1 MYKHHTPNNGQSSST
16 SKIILAVPAK
26 LTAEHQAQIE
36 ARGIDLAWA
45 EVGCMSCDIP
55 KATVVLGYPAKSAG
69 IMLMSDDCGQWQF
82 RPDNP
87 WASSDGKMP
96 KYRTGKGEYDAFL
109 AKHPTIEAYWTDL
122 EALKARCFTIDGK
135 PYLLITEGGFKA
147 IKGCQHNIPTVGL
160 VGVTMGLTPKAKG
173 EPNLIPALK
182 RLAEAGFGFI
192 FAFDADAATN
202 RNVRIAE
209 SKLVKVLLS
218 YGCAVRTVTGHWEEE
233 DGKGMDDFIH
243 NQGIEDFI
251 AILEESKAYSVE
263 SRVSGG
269 NELPTMCK
277 NELLAKKVS
286 EEWGDRLR
294 LNEMTQQVE
303 MDGSANS
310 LDTERAYLRMAKE
323 LHLDIDK
330 QKASDLVIMCAQQN
344 TYSPVRDYLN
354 SVAGIEPINL
364 ESLAERYFGT
374 DNPLHAVLLKRT
386 LIAAVARVFKPGCK
400 VDTLCILQGD
410 QGFLKS
416 TYWETLAGETWF
428 TDNLSEA
435 NEKDEKLKLRR
446 YWILEFSEFETAY
459 KRKEVE
465 QLKAFLSSRID
476 SLRRPYGRA
485 IEDFPRTS
493 VFVGSTNRQEFLH
506 DPTGERRYWVIP
518 VSKKIPIQMLE
529 EERDRI
535 WAAAV
540 AAYKSGEQW
549 WLTPEEDELLAQA
562 NKSWQSSDAWEVDVL
577 SYLQNKSICTISELL
592 TKAIQIE
599 LAKQNRAEQ
608 MRLSDILRRNG
619 WVKASKQKRI
629 EGKPQWYWEKV
640 VTGSDGVM
648 TEVVTPSNSC
658 STTVSD
664 IVSQPVTTFLP
675 KHLEDNN
682 VCAESDIVIRS
693 QTPKVDSPGIFENK
707 GSDTCLD
714 NSQNPSEQSLEG
726 VTTFPYR
733 GCDTPPKLEK
743 ITDEDAHKL
752 RDIALLWWPEY
763 YPEQMQSLL
772 AQMFSWQ
779 APGTKYDVATLTE
792 WLEGEDELIHDR
804 ITELIHRRG
813 EWALA
818 SLILKITVSVSVPAS
833 GDFKLWI
840 RI

>member
-1 MYKHHTPNNGQSSST
+1 MYDKYNDNDKPMNGQVSST
-16 SKIILAVPAK
+16 SEIMLLAIPAK

-36 ARGIDLAWA
+36 ARGFDLAWA
-45 EVGCMSCDIP
+45 ESNCMSCDEA
-55 KATVVLGYPAKSAG
+55 KATVVLGYTAKSAG
-69 IMLMSDDCGQWQF
+69 IMLMSDDLGQWQF
-82 RPDNP
+82 KPDNP
-87 WASSDGKMP
+87 WPSKDGKTP
-96 KYRTGKGEYDAFL
+96 KYRTGRGEYDAFL

-135 PYLLITEGGFKA
+135 PYILITEGGFKGM
-147 IKGCQHNIPTVGL
+147 KGCQHNIPTVAL
-160 VGVTMGLTPKAKG
+160 VGVEMGLTPKAKG
-173 EPNLIPALK
+173 DRDLVPVLK

-192 FAFDADAATN
+192 IAFDADATTN
-202 RNVRIAE
+202 KNVRAAE
-209 SKLVKVLLS
+209 AKLVKVLLS

-251 AILEESKAYSVE
+251 AILEESKAYSIE

-269 NELPTMCK
+269 NDVPAMCK

-354 SVAGIEPINL
+354 SVVGMEPINL

-410 QGFLKS
+410 QGALKS
-416 TYWETLAGETWF
+416 TFWQILAGEAWF

-518 VSKKIPIQMLE
+518 VTKKIPIQMLE

-535 WAAAV
+535 WASAV

-549 WLTPEEDELLAQA
+549 WLTPQEDELLAQA
-562 NKSWQSSDAWEVDVL
+562 NKSWQSSDTWEADVL
-577 SYLQNKSICTISELL
+577 NYLQDKSICTVSELL
-592 TKAIQIE
+592 TKVIQIE
-599 LAKQNRAEQ
+599 LAKQGKAEQ

-619 WVKASKQKRI
+619 WVKSKQKRI
-629 EGKPQWYWEKV
+629 EGKVQRYWERV
-640 VTGSDGVM
+640 VTGGDGVV

-658 STTVSD
+658 CTTVLD
-664 IVSQPVTTFLP
+664 TVSPPVTTFLP
-675 KHLEDNN
+675 KHSSENN
-682 VCAESDIVIRS
+682 VCAEADILIRN
-693 QTPKVDSPGIFENK
+693 QTPKVDIPGESRNQ
-707 GSDTCLD
+707 GGDTCL
-714 NSQNPSEQSLEG
+714 NNAQNPLEQSLEG
-726 VTTFPYR
+726 VTTSPCR
-733 GCDTPPKLEK
+733 GSDTPPKLEK
-743 ITDEDAHKL
+743 ITDEDAQKL
-752 RDIALLWWPEY
+752 RDIALVWWPEY
-763 YPEQMQSLL
+763 YPEQMQALL
-772 AQMFSWQ
+772 TQMYAWQ
-779 APGTKYDVATLTE
+779 APGTKYDGATLVE
-792 WLEGEDELIHDR
+792 WLDGEDELIRDR
-804 ITELIHRRG
+804 IAELIHRRG
-813 EWALA
+813 E
-818 SLILKITVSVSVPAS
+818 
-833 GDFKLWI
+833 
-840 RI
+840 

>member
-1 MYKHHTPNNGQSSST
+1 MYSNNTPNPAPKPAQVSS
-16 SKIILAVPAK
+16 AK
-26 LTAEHQAQIE
+26 FLCEEHQAQIK
-36 ARGIDLAWA
+36 ARGLLNDWTR
-45 EVGCMSCDIP
+45 
-55 KATVVLGYPAKSAG
+55 ATCRTVTKEEASFLLGYKAKSGG
-69 IMLMSDDCGQWQF
+69 IWISGNTLQAQF
-82 RPDNP
+82 RPDKP
-87 WASSDGKMP
+87 WKSKEDKKAP
-96 KYRTGKGEYDAFL
+96 KYRTPLTDHGYDAIVPT
-109 AKHPTIEAYWTDL
+109 HPTDREYW
-122 EALKARCFTIDGK
+122 EPENLKKICYQLNGHPCVLA
-135 PYLLITEGGFKA
+135 TEGFFKA
-147 IKGCQHNIPTVGL
+147 IAGCFNDLPTIGL
-160 VGVTMGLTPKAKG
+160 IGVEMGLTGKDERGKRY
-173 EPNLIPALK
+173 LIPTLEKIA
-182 RLAEAGFGFI
+182 RAGIGVI
-192 FAFDADAATN
+192 IAFDADAATN
-202 RNVRIAE
+202 PNINWAQLKLGRELLKFNIPVYIA
-209 SKLVKVLLS
+209 
-218 YGCAVRTVTGHWEEE
+218 TGLWEMGPEGE
-233 DGKGMDDFIH
+233 TKGMDDFI
-243 NQGIEDFI
+243 QKRGIEEFRR
-251 AILEESKAYSVE
+251 ILARSVKFEDWESEQNAANKDIESK
-263 SRVSGG
+263 G
-269 NELPTMCK
+269 NKKSELVR
-277 NELLAKKVS
+277 LLKLIEAGLGK
-286 EEWGDRLR
+286 RLK
-294 LNEMTQQVE
+294 LNEMSQRIE
-303 MDGSANS
+303 LDGLLLN
-310 LDTERAYLRMAKE
+310 LEQAYLQIAEELDVDIAKE
-323 LHLDIDK
+323 KAADIITK
-330 QKASDLVIMCAQQN
+330 IATTN

-354 SVAGIEPINL
+354 SLENVAPTDL
-364 ESLAERYFGT
+364 DTLAERYFGT

-410 QGFLKS
+410 QGHFKS
-416 TYWETLAGETWF
+416 TFWQILAGEAWF

-518 VSKKIPIQMLE
+518 VSKKIPIKMLE

-549 WLTPEEDELLAQA
+549 WLTPQEDQLLAQA

-640 VTGSDGVM
+640 VTGCDGVM
-648 TEVVTPSNSC
+648 TEVMTPSNPC
-658 STTVSD
+658 STTVLD
-664 IVSQPVTTFLP
+664 TVSQPVTTFLP
-675 KHLEDNN
+675 KHSQNIN
-682 VCAESDIVIRS
+682 VCADSE
-693 QTPKVDSPGIFENK
+693 KVDISGKVENQ

-714 NSQNPSEQSLEG
+714 NAQNPSEQSLEG
-726 VTTFPYR
+726 VTTFPNR

-743 ITDEDAHKL
+743 VTDEDAQNL

-763 YPEQMQSLL
+763 YPEQIQGLIT
-772 AQMFSWQ
+772 QMYGWQ
-779 APGTKYDVATLTE
+779 APGTKYDVAVIAA
-792 WLEGEDELIHDR
+792 WLATQDELIRDR

-813 EWALA
+813 E
-818 SLILKITVSVSVPAS
+818 
-833 GDFKLWI
+833 
-840 RI
+840 